1 MDQLHVVGQ
10 DQLTGASAPKSPN
23 ELDGSKQEPM
33 SQKATL
39 GSFKEQNEVTN
50 AYGEEEK
57 DKRRQ
62 VYASEGKA
70 DNVAAVYQEGE
81 DKAD

>member
-1 MDQLHVVGQ
+1 
-10 DQLTGASAPKSPN
+10 
-23 ELDGSKQEPM
+23 M

-70 DNVAAVYQEGE
+70 DNVAAVY
-81 DKAD
+81 